1 MRRHKNKRTISPIV
15 IKIFQY
21 EHFRKLHKLSNRF
34 NAGANYFFFF
44 KCGGLHER
52 FYWWK
57 KLALKIELKVKE
69 FSK

>member
-1 MRRHKNKRTISPIV
+1 MRRHKNRRKISPIV

-21 EHFRKLHKLSNRF
+21 EHFRKSHKLSNRF
-34 NAGANYFFFF
+34 NAGANYFFFL

-57 KLALKIELKVKE
+57 KVLTKIYLKINELQK
-69 FSK
+69 